1 MNIQQISSLANR
13 VLFVGA
19 FVLLGLAVIEWVT
32 NLAGYTLLRGVYS
45 AGRLMEF
52 AAILLIFV
60 ITLLLRQM
68 RDEVKKGE

>member
-13 VLFVGA
+13 GLFVGA
-19 FVLLGLAVIEWVT
+19 FVLLALAVIEWVT

-68 RDEVKKGE
+68 RDEAKKGE

>member
-13 VLFVGA
+13 GLFVGA
-19 FVLLGLAVIEWVT
+19 FVLLALAVLEWVT

-68 RDEVKKGE
+68 RDEAKKGE

>member
-19 FVLLGLAVIEWVT
+19 FVLLALAVIEWVT

>member
-13 VLFVGA
+13 GLFVGA
-19 FVLLGLAVIEWVT
+19 FVLLALAVVEWVT